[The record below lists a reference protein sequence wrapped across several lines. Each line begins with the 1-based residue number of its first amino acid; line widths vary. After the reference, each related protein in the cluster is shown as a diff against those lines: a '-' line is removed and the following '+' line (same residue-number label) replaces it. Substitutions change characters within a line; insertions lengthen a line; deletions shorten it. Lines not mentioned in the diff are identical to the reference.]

1 MRIVVAVLAALLT
14 APSALLAQHVLT
26 IPGEA
31 PTRLATA
38 AGGTAASPV
47 IEEVIGA
54 AASPRKHL
62 GSPRYEP
69 IELSFAPQ
77 QCSPLFG
84 WISTTLG
91 GSYAR
96 KDGEIQSTDASGRV
110 LRRVEF
116 FDAIVLST
124 TLPATGAQGDAAMIN
139 VSLAAD
145 YARLD
150 FPGGRVSLPA
160 VQTPAPVRTVLS
172 LAGLPAVDVR
182 TEPITIAFEGGDDG
196 DIRHPETVL
205 TRIEIP
211 NLKLT
216 IPDDALVPFLAWYDD
231 FLILGNN
238 DQAREKTGSI
248 AYLSQNRQP
257 LVTLHLTGVGIA
269 ALRPIAAGGWEAVLY
284 VEQASLS
291 SACVQ

>member
-1 MRIVVAVLAALLT
+1 M
-14 APSALLAQHVLT
+14 
-26 IPGEA
+26 
-31 PTRLATA
+31 
-38 AGGTAASPV
+38 
-47 IEEVIGA
+47 
-54 AASPRKHL
+54 
-62 GSPRYEP
+62 
-69 IELSFAPQ
+69 
-77 QCSPLFG
+77 
-84 WISTTLG
+84 
-91 GSYAR
+91 
-96 KDGEIQSTDASGRV
+96 
-110 LRRVEF
+110 
-116 FDAIVLST
+116 
-124 TLPATGAQGDAAMIN
+124 
-139 VSLAAD
+139 
-145 YARLD
+145 
-150 FPGGRVSLPA
+150 
-160 VQTPAPVRTVLS
+160 
-172 LAGLPAVDVR
+172 AVDVR

-291 SACVQ
+291 SACAQ